1 MLNLTSKVKN
11 DNPLT
16 GRTFRVTMASFFLA
30 NIMTVLGTVID
41 GFVIG
46 NTMDD
51 NSIAAAGFVSPAI
64 ILFAFVGAT
73 VGIGFQSGSVSSLC
87 RGDAEAAGRALA
99 ETLILGLG
107 ISFILMVLTLVSP
120 ESFVRFLGVGE
131 GSTLAPYC
139 AEYLR
144 GIAFGIPAMTAMAV
158 LTRGLHVDGNEKVA
172 LLSVGVMAASNIL
185 GDIVCAGILHTG
197 LFGITVG
204 TSISYYAAVA
214 VLLLYYKRPNA
225 LVRPVIK
232 GISLR
237 EMLQVNNSGMGG
249 GVLSVVTGLSL
260 FLRAEILN
268 AAISTF
274 DVEEIGFQAYNVQ
287 VQVNYVV
294 NAFQA
299 SMIAMM
305 FLLGPLC
312 KAEEDRVNF
321 KKVVAQI
328 IRYDLVITV
337 VMSIVVFCF
346 AGGLAWLYLGDT
358 NEAALAVSARALR
371 ACAVGF
377 VFQMIVLLFA
387 NYIQLFGHYI
397 LSALI
402 IITSNVIATLYGAA
416 FGAEAAKMES
426 GNIVVWLFG
435 GISVCHILMV
445 ILLPLIIPFVNRRLR
460 GKDWWWMIPK
470 PFGTLPEN
478 ELREVIT
485 GEDEVVPFS
494 KKAWKFCIEKGY
506 TERTAYL
513 TALAIEEMA
522 MHILQNGFKSDDK
535 DHILSIRLVH
545 KDEELILRFRD
556 DCKRSDPRKQY
567 EMLFKDGDEVS
578 MIGLKMIMLQ
588 AKEISYTSLLNL
600 NNLIIQVDTSET
612 PVNTSEDGNRGSGG
626 SPSAHDECE
635 DDGKDAEGNKAAES
649 DGIGAG
655 RRIDDAA
662 QIRSDESGE
671 DELGAAESE
680 VR

>member
-1 MLNLTSKVKN
+1 MPNLRSKVKT
-11 DNPLT
+11 DHPLT
-16 GRTFRVTMASFFLA
+16 GRTFRVTLASYFIA

-46 NTMDD
+46 NTMDE
-51 NSIAAAGFVSPAI
+51 NSIAATGFVSPAI
-64 ILFAFVGAT
+64 ILFAFVGTT
-73 VGIGFQSGSVSSLC
+73 VGISFQTGSVRCLC
-87 RGDAEAAGRALA
+87 RGDAEAAGRALV
-99 ETLILGLG
+99 ETLMLGVG
-107 ISFILMVLTLVSP
+107 ISFILMVLALASP

-131 GSTLAPYC
+131 GSTLDPYC

-197 LFGITVG
+197 LFGITIG

-214 VLLLYYKRPNA
+214 VLLLYYKRPDA
-225 LVRPVIK
+225 LVRLVIK
-232 GISLR
+232 GITLR
-237 EMLQVNNSGMGG
+237 EALRVNNIGMWG
-249 GVLSVVTGLSL
+249 GVLSAVTGLSL

-268 AAISTF
+268 AAISIF
-274 DVEEIGFQAYNVQ
+274 EVEEIGFQAYNVQ

-294 NAFQA
+294 NAFQV

-305 FLLGPLC
+305 FLLGHLC

-321 KKVVAQI
+321 KKVMAQI
-328 IRYDLVITV
+328 IRYDLIITV

-346 AGGLAWLYLGDT
+346 ADGLAWLYLGNT
-358 NEAALAVSARALR
+358 SEAALTASAGTLR

-377 VFQMIVLLFA
+377 IFQMIVLLFA
-387 NYIQLFGHYI
+387 NYIQLFGHFI

-402 IITSNVIATLYGAA
+402 IVTSNVIATLYGAA
-416 FGAEAAKMES
+416 FGAEAAKMASE
-426 GNIVVWLFG
+426 NVVVWMFG
-435 GISVCHILMV
+435 GISVCHILTAV
-445 ILLPLIIPFVNRRLR
+445 LLPLIIPFVNRRLR

-470 PFGTLPEN
+470 LFGTLPED

-494 KKAWKFCIEKGY
+494 KKAWKFCMEKGY
-506 TERTAYL
+506 ANRTAYL
-513 TALAIEEMA
+513 TSLAIEEMA

-556 DCKRSDPRKQY
+556 DCERSDPRKQY
-567 EMLFKDGDEVS
+567 EMLFQDGDDVS

-600 NNLIIQVDTSET
+600 NNLIIEIDT
-612 PVNTSEDGNRGSGG
+612 SGG
-626 SPSAHDECE
+626 SPSAHDEGE
-635 DDGKDAEGNKAAES
+635 DDSEDAEGDKAAEGNGVGTGS
-649 DGIGAG
+649 
-655 RRIDDAA
+655 RIDDTAH
-662 QIRSDESGE
+662 IRTEESCE
-671 DELGAAESE
+671 DELGAAETE